1 VQKRRN
7 KEIARRTLSFETT
20 NVEVFT
26 FDMGGLESRAHKKSG
41 KVTVLIKAEF
51 EFNAYKHSHG
61 TYNQPSYLL
70 NVFIN

>member
-1 VQKRRN
+1 
-7 KEIARRTLSFETT
+7 
-20 NVEVFT
+20 
-26 FDMGGLESRAHKKSG
+26 MGGLESRAHKKSG